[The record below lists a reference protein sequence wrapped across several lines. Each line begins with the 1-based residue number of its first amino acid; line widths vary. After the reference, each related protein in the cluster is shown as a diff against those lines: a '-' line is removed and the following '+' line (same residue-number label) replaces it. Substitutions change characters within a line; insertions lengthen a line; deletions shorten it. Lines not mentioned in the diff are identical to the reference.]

1 MLQNKTLKVLF
12 TTAFGLLLFLWMSYS
27 LYHQVK
33 QQPNLNEV
41 WHSIILSLSK
51 EGKWSL
57 AVVILLMMLNW
68 SIEALKWRV
77 LLRDIEPISFS
88 LALQSVLTGLSISLL
103 TPNRIGEYMG
113 RILYL
118 RNKHKMKAVPVHI
131 VGSFA
136 LLKVT
141 GFFGLG
147 GLLFYILQIRWN
159 LWILILALASIG
171 FIVGITFFYFHLK
184 ALVNW
189 VTRFRLLRKGI
200 KYIRVVTR
208 FNRKQ
213 LVHIL
218 LLSVFRYSVYSL
230 QFALLLKVCL
240 VDISWVYLFPVIFL
254 FFWTLAIVPTI
265 AIAELGIRGGMAL
278 YFFLPLSNNS
288 FGILAA
294 TCLLWCI
301 NLILPSLIGS
311 LFVFRAKWDDDV

>member
-1 MLQNKTLKVLF
+1 MLQNKTLKAIF

-51 EGKWSL
+51 QGKWSL
-57 AVVILLMMLNW
+57 AVIILLMMLNW
-68 SIEALKWRV
+68 SIEALKWRA

-88 LALQSVLTGLSISLL
+88 LALQSVLTGLSISIL

-118 RNKHKMKAVPVHI
+118 RNKHKMKALPVQI

-136 LLKVT
+136 LLIVS

-147 GLLFYILQIRWN
+147 GLIFYILQIRWN
-159 LWILILALASIG
+159 LWILMLSVASVG
-171 FIVGITFFYFHLK
+171 IVLGITFIYFHLK
-184 ALVNW
+184 GFVNW
-189 VTRFRLLRKGI
+189 FTRFRLLKKGI
-200 KYIRVVTR
+200 KYARSITRLQRSQLIR
-208 FNRKQ
+208 
-213 LVHIL
+213 IL
-218 LLSVFRYSVYSL
+218 LLSGFRYMVYSI
-230 QFALLLKVCL
+230 QFALLLKLCL
-240 VDISWVYLFPVIFL
+240 VDISWGYLFPVIFL
-254 FFWTLAIVPTI
+254 FFWTLAIIPTI

-294 TCLLWCI
+294 TCLLWFI
-301 NLILPSLIGS
+301 NLILPSIVGT
-311 LFVFRAKWDDDV
+311 LFVFRVKWDDV